1 MGGGNR
7 NAFGLAFDANGK
19 VWNSTLCNAD
29 SDNDGKTNGV
39 ELGDPNCVWTEGAV
53 PEITSG
59 LSHPGVCEPW
69 DSEKCLAQNQWEFCD
84 REVFSCPAMD
94 ATDDVRNV
102 SVRFPPTQVPPT
114 ETNYY
119 CMAVELPGDGDYHLI
134 ATSPIIDNAYVMHHI
149 IMFGC
154 KDEDLRG
161 GESDIRTKFATPRL
175 CGMDTGCKNIITTWT
190 LGSPGQC
197 YSERAAFRI
206 GKHGYKY
213 AVMQMH
219 WNNPELRSDYT
230 DSSGLTLFYTP
241 NLRPNDAGYFI
252 VGQRYLDIK
261 AGQES
266 HLETAMASSS
276 CTRKML
282 PNPIHILNVGL
293 HMHYLG
299 KSGYTDLR
307 RNGNKLK
314 TLGRD
319 DVFSYDSPVEHVH
332 DPPIEFL
339 PGDEVFVSCTF
350 DSRSRTE
357 TTYYGDDTSA
367 EMCFGFFQYYPV
379 IGNLTAMVRYKDFEL
394 CSGSKG
400 GDWDLNAGGCSLT
413 KAFIQSFSM
422 KVLAKCSMTGDV
434 CKPECKEMVKETRLN
449 DECMG
454 NEDVFG
460 MVKVLTEREPRLQ
473 NIWRAFE
480 SCDDEIK
487 MDDVTGSASVIHA
500 SMTFA
505 MVVFFALI
513 V

>member
-19 VWNSTLCNAD
+19 VWNSRLCNAD

-69 DSEKCLAQNQWEFCD
+69 DSERCLAHNQWEFCD

-94 ATDDVRNV
+94 AT
-102 SVRFPPTQVPPT
+102 
-114 ETNYY
+114 
-119 CMAVELPGDGDYHLI
+119 
-134 ATSPIIDNAYVMHHI
+134 
-149 IMFGC
+149 
-154 KDEDLRG
+154 EDLKG
-161 GESDIRTKFATPRL
+161 GESDVRTKFATPTL
-175 CGMDTGCKNIITTWT
+175 CGMDTGCTNLITGWGPG
-190 LGSPGQC
+190 LPGQC
-197 YSERAAFRI
+197 FSERAAFRI

-219 WNNPELRSDYT
+219 WNNPELRSHYT

-241 NLRPNDAGYFI
+241 NLRPNDAGSFV

-261 AGQES
+261 PGLES
-266 HLETAMASSS
+266 HTETAMASSS

-282 PNPIHILNVGL
+282 PYPIHILNNVL

-299 KSGYTDLR
+299 KSGYIDLR

-319 DVFSYDSPVEHVH
+319 DVFSYDSPVQHVH

-350 DSRSRTE
+350 DSRSKSE
-357 TTYYGDDTSA
+357 TTYYGYDTSA
-367 EMCFGFFQYYPV
+367 EMCYGFFQYYPV
-379 IGNLTAMVRYKDFEL
+379 IGNLTSMLNYKDVEL
-394 CSGSKG
+394 CFNWGPRG
-400 GDWDLNAGGCSLT
+400 GGEGLIVGGCSLT
-413 KAFIQSFSM
+413 NAVIQSFSM
-422 KVLAKCSMTGDV
+422 KVMAKCSMTGDV
-434 CKPECKEMVKETRLN
+434 CQPECKEMVKETRLN

-460 MVKVLTEREPRLQ
+460 LVKVLSEGEPRLE

-487 MDDVTGSASVIHA
+487 MDDVLTR
-500 SMTFA
+500 
-505 MVVFFALI
+505 LI
-513 V
+513 LSLV